1 MNKRFVFKI
10 VLAVALV
17 SIGHLAIAADQPAAG
32 RQSARHQKVVL
43 QVSDDNPG
51 TWTQALN
58 VAKNVQQEYGVDK
71 VDVEIVAFGRGIGI
85 LKLDSPVAT
94 RIDEAM
100 ASRVNIVACE
110 NTMRGQKLTQQDMLP
125 KIAYVPAG
133 IIEIIKRQKQGWAV
147 IRP

>member
-10 VLAVALV
+10 VLAAALMAV
-17 SIGHLAIAADQPAAG
+17 GQLAVAADQPAAG

-58 VAKNVQQEYGVDK
+58 VAKNVQQEYGANK
-71 VDVEIVAFGRGIGI
+71 VDIEIVAFGRGIGI

-125 KIAYVPAG
+125 RISYVPAG
-133 IIEIIKRQKQGWAV
+133 VIEIIKRQKQGWAV